1 MSLFVDVDAA
11 AIGTVLV
18 SDSTDGG
25 RLLLED
31 IAPIVDSVWTFVILS
46 IAGELDVMVPQVG
59 GQLFVDS
66 LLFVEIL
73 FSLLMDIMFSFIEE
87 ITSVV
92 MLFIVIETLGLVD
105 TSDTL
110 MQLAE
115 TMALVVSLV
124 TTAVLQ
130 LDVIVVSV
138 VVAVVQF
145 VEVGVTLLCIE
156 EETVFV

>member
-1 MSLFVDVDAA
+1 MLLFVDVDVA

-18 SDSTDGG
+18 SDSTNGG

-31 IAPIVDSVWTFVILS
+31 IAPLIVDSVWTFVILS
-46 IAGELDVMVPQVG
+46 IVGELDVMVPQVVG

-66 LLFVEIL
+66 LLLVEIV
-73 FSLLMDIMFSFIEE
+73 FSLPMDVMFSFIEE
-87 ITSVV
+87 ITSV
-92 MLFIVIETLGLVD
+92 LGLVD
-105 TSDTL
+105 TSETL

-115 TMALVVSLV
+115 TMALVVSVV

-138 VVAVVQF
+138 VVAVVQV

-156 EETVFV
+156 ETVFV

>member
-1 MSLFVDVDAA
+1 MLLFVDVDVA

-18 SDSTDGG
+18 SDSTNVG

-31 IAPIVDSVWTFVILS
+31 IAPIVDSVRTFVILS
-46 IAGELDVMVPQVG
+46 IVGELDVMVPQVVG

-66 LLFVEIL
+66 LLLVEIV
-73 FSLLMDIMFSFIEE
+73 FSLPMDVMFSFIEE
-87 ITSVV
+87 ITSV
-92 MLFIVIETLGLVD
+92 LGLVD
-105 TSDTL
+105 TSETL
-110 MQLAE
+110 QLAE
-115 TMALVVSLV
+115 TMALVVSVV

-138 VVAVVQF
+138 VVAVVQV
-145 VEVGVTLLCIE
+145 VEVGVTLLCN